1 VATTARKLRQTP
13 LREGVTP
20 FDRLPWGLQ
29 GFVVDFLR
37 CHQCE
42 VTPANCQAVADAVE
56 QRLKRGPLCR
66 AQLLVRLED
75 DVFFD

>member
-1 VATTARKLRQTP
+1 MATTARKLRQTP
-13 LREGVTP
+13 LREDVTP

>member
-1 VATTARKLRQTP
+1 MGTTARKLKQTP
-13 LREGVTP
+13 LREGGTP

-56 QRLKRGPLCR
+56 QRLKRGPMCR